1 MDRPSYRDTIMH
13 LTSNV
18 VVQTCIWIDDEDDD
32 DDDDHDDD
40 DEYGDEKD
48 DDKNIDGC
56 GSEK

>member
-1 MDRPSYRDTIMH
+1 MH

-18 VVQTCIWIDDEDDD
+18 VVQTCVWIDDEDDD
-32 DDDDHDDD
+32 DHDDYDDD

>member
-1 MDRPSYRDTIMH
+1 MH

-18 VVQTCIWIDDEDDD
+18 VVQTCVWIDDEDD